1 MHTAKRGYKERNGQ
15 TSIEAWRNVRLSH
28 NERIPRIY
36 GRNQAQRAHERR
48 SGVTR
53 RLKLSFSDVG
63 R

>member
-1 MHTAKRGYKERNGQ
+1 MHTAKRGNKEDCNRQ
-15 TSIEAWRNVRLSH
+15 SRIEAWRNVRLSH

-53 RLKLSFSDVG
+53 RLVKH
-63 R
+63 